1 MSKSDGTDTRWL
13 AHSTNHTER
22 FLMRDLINELLIRAE
37 MRRML
42 KAKNDDERRR
52 HWQRMAELIR
62 RRSPRLVRKM
72 EEERG
77 LI

>member
-1 MSKSDGTDTRWL
+1 
-13 AHSTNHTER
+13 
-22 FLMRDLINELLIRAE
+22 MRDLINELLIRAE

-42 KAKNDDERRR
+42 KAKTHDERRR
-52 HWQRMAELIR
+52 HWQRMAELIL
-62 RRSPRLVRKM
+62 RRSPRRVRKM

>member
-1 MSKSDGTDTRWL
+1 
-13 AHSTNHTER
+13 
-22 FLMRDLINELLIRAE
+22 MRDLINELLIRAE

-52 HWQRMAELIR
+52 HWQRMAELIQ
-62 RRSPRLVRKM
+62 RRSPRRVRKM

>member
-1 MSKSDGTDTRWL
+1 
-13 AHSTNHTER
+13 
-22 FLMRDLINELLIRAE
+22 MRDLINELMIRAE

-42 KAKNDDERRR
+42 RAKNGDERRR
-52 HWQRMAELIR
+52 HWQRMAELIQ
-62 RRSPRLVRKM
+62 RRSPRRVRKM